1 MKFSIIVA
9 ALNPGEKLR
18 QTVESVLEQSCGDYE
33 IVVKDGGSTDGSLES
48 LPEDGR
54 IRVCAE
60 ADSGIY
66 DAMNQAVKMA
76 QGEYLLFLNCG
87 DVFYDAGVLERA
99 RLRALKEQGE
109 APLVLYGDTYGAKND
124 VLITAPDRID
134 GFACYRNIPC
144 HQSCFYDARLCK
156 DRPYRAEYRIRADYD
171 HFLWCYYR
179 AGAKMVYLEGV
190 VASYEGGGYSES
202 PENRRRDREE
212 HRQITQEYMSPEE
225 LRRYRRAML
234 LSLAPVRSFL
244 AENRLTSGAYHWL
257 KTCVYRHRLRIFL
270 GILVFCLEA
279 FAFLGT
285 GVLGEDVVHYH
296 TGEGSWEAQQSAE
309 ASVFCQ
315 EFVPQYGHL
324 QSLSFLM
331 GKEGV
336 TQQDGAVVVR
346 ILDARDQVFFEETK
360 SFSEIQDG
368 RFTDVKT
375 GLALSARSAYRL
387 VLITEPSS
395 AGEYVTVGVCGREYK
410 LAENRAFW
418 SGGEDREAD
427 AQLVMRYHY
436 EDAVPVGKALKAL
449 LLCLVTAFGVMF
461 GLPEQTS
468 IRRAAGIILLLAG
481 PLVLGRQLELLSY
494 KEVMYL
500 PIAMRWNL
508 GIVFG
513 LELAVLLATH
523 SPRVTVAFTNLALT
537 LLYSVNY
544 FVILYRGTP
553 LRMNDFTAAG
563 TAAQVLGEYD
573 FEFNDRLAIIWGLLL
588 LFVVFG
594 VQTGVGA
601 EKGSEKRV
609 RKKARDGRY
618 YLRKLLSYGISIVAA
633 AGLICFGGYQLL
645 YTDLLQ
651 RAGFADEELRGIGQD
666 MIYYVNGYLVGT
678 CIEVKNSRILPPE
691 GYSVSA
697 VEEILREAQEAS
709 EKEHS
714 EQEPFGQ
721 ELSEQE
727 REELPHV
734 ILIMNESF
742 ADLRVLADLELSQ
755 ENLPFFNSLKENTVR
770 GYVNASVLGG
780 GTANSEFE
788 VFTGC
793 SVAFFPVNYYPYQ
806 QALKKPVESVISHM
820 KRYGYTTYSMHPEP
834 AGNWNRTSVYRYYG
848 FDDSLWKADFAGSEV
863 VHNGV
868 SDAETYRKV
877 IELYENR
884 KQGEK
889 LFIFDLTM
897 QNHGGYPGKG
907 APYEVEE
914 LRVKNPA
921 LDEYLTLM
929 KISDEAFEELVHYFE
944 EQEER
949 VVICMFG
956 DHQPWVSDLI
966 VEAYETGAAVSQES
980 LMDKYKTPFV
990 IWANYDIE
998 EAEGYDISMNYL
1010 GGLLERTAGIPL
1022 SPYFAYLESLR
1033 EEYPVITINGYM
1045 DEDGNCSGWSG
1056 TGEEF
1061 QDYRMLQ
1068 YNYLFDERTIQ
1079 WGY

>member
-1 MKFSIIVA
+1 MKFSIIVV
-9 ALNPGEKLR
+9 ALNPGDKLR
-18 QTVESVLEQSCGDYE
+18 QTVESVLTQSCQDYE

-48 LPEDGR
+48 LPEDAR
-54 IRVCAE
+54 IHVYTE
-60 ADSGIY
+60 SDSGIY
-66 DAMNQAVKMA
+66 DAMNQAVKKA

-87 DVFYDAGVLERA
+87 DVFYDAGVLEQASRRA
-99 RLRALKEQGE
+99 EQEQGD

-124 VLITAPDRID
+124 VLITAPSEID

-156 DRPYRAEYRIRADYD
+156 EKPYCAEYRIRADYD

-179 AGAKMVYLEGV
+179 AGARMVYLDSV

-202 PENRRRDREE
+202 RENRKRDREE
-212 HRQITQEYMSPEE
+212 HRKITQEYMSPEE
-225 LRRYRRAML
+225 LGRYQRAML
-234 LSLAPVRSFL
+234 LTFAPVRRFL
-244 AENRLTSGAYHWL
+244 AENRLTSGIYHWL
-257 KTCVYRHRLRIFL
+257 KTCFYRHKLRIFL
-270 GILVFCLEA
+270 GFLMLCAEVFL
-279 FAFLGT
+279 FLGT
-285 GVLGEDVVHYH
+285 GVLGEDVIHYH
-296 TGEGSWEAQQSAE
+296 TGEGSWEAEQSDE
-309 ASVFCQ
+309 VSVFCQ
-315 EFVPQYGHL
+315 EFVPKYGHL

-336 TQQDGAVVVR
+336 TQQDGAVTVR
-346 ILDARDQVFFEETK
+346 VLDARDQVLFEETK
-360 SFSEIQDG
+360 SFSEIRDG

-375 GLALSARSAYRL
+375 GLALSAGSTYRL
-387 VLITEPSS
+387 VLTTEPSS

-410 LAENRAFW
+410 LPENRALW
-418 SGGEDREAD
+418 SGRDSGGNVSENITEKFSENLMDI
-427 AQLVMRYHY
+427 QMVMRYHY
-436 EDAVPVGKALKAL
+436 EDAVPVGKALKVL
-449 LLCLVTAFGVMF
+449 FLCLVTAFGVMF
-461 GLPEQTS
+461 GLPDRPWV
-468 IRRAAGIILLLAG
+468 RRTAGIVLLLAG

-500 PIAMRWNL
+500 PFAMRWNL
-508 GIVFG
+508 GIMFG
-513 LELAVLLATH
+513 LELVVLLVTH
-523 SPRVTVAFTNLALT
+523 SPRITVALTNLALT
-537 LLYSVNY
+537 ILYSVNY

-563 TAAQVLGEYD
+563 TAAKVLGDYD
-573 FEFNDRLAIIWGLLL
+573 FTPNDRLAIIWGLLL
-588 LFVVFG
+588 LFVVYG
-594 VQTGVGA
+594 VQTGEG
-601 EKGSEKRV
+601 R
-609 RKKARDGRY
+609 RKK
-618 YLRKLLSYGISIVAA
+618 KPLSYVVSIAMA

-651 RAGFADEELRGIGQD
+651 QAGFADEELRGIGQD

-691 GYSVSA
+691 DYSVRA
-697 VEEILREAQEAS
+697 VEEILQEAAEERELSAQE
-709 EKEHS
+709 
-714 EQEPFGQ
+714 QDN
-721 ELSEQE
+721 
-727 REELPHV
+727 LPHV

-755 ENLPFFNSLKENTVR
+755 ENLSFFNSLKENTVR

-848 FDDSLWKADFAGSEV
+848 FDESLWKADFAGAEV
-863 VHNGV
+863 IHSGA

-884 KQGEK
+884 QQGEK

-897 QNHGGYPGKG
+897 QNHGGYPGKDT
-907 APYEVEE
+907 PYAVEE
-914 LRVKNPA
+914 TRVKNSA
-921 LDEYLTLM
+921 LDEYLSLV
-929 KISDEAFEELVHYFE
+929 KISDEAFEDLVHYFE
-944 EQEER
+944 AQDER

-966 VEAYETGAAVSQES
+966 VEAYQTGADVSQER

-1022 SPYFAYLESLR
+1022 SPYFAYLERLR
-1033 EEYPVITINGYM
+1033 EDYPVITINGYM
-1045 DEDGNCSGWSG
+1045 DGDGNCESWGSEG
-1056 TGEEF
+1056 DEF
-1061 QDYRMLQ
+1061 SDYRMLQ
-1068 YNYLFDERTIQ
+1068 YNYLFDEDTVQ